1 MELVDAQIHLWTGDQ
16 APPHH
21 WRAPFTIED
30 ALREMDAAGV
40 AKVVNCPAI
49 WDPASNDYA
58 VEAAR
63 RHPDRFATLGWFGL
77 EADASEDSIDRLLD
91 QPGMLGLRFMLATPD
106 LWPRFEAGELD
117 WLFAAAGRRE
127 LAFGVMLPAPGLDLL
142 GRIAAS
148 NPGLRLI
155 VDHLAVS
162 PFEKL
167 PGAFAHLDSLVALAV
182 HPNIA
187 VKATAVPSM
196 SNESYPF
203 ADTFG
208 ALRTVYDAFGAERTF
223 WGSDYTRMHCS
234 WQECAAMFREALPRL
249 EGGELELVMG
259 RAVRNWIGWR

>member
-1 MELVDAQIHLWTGDQ
+1 LELVDAQIHLWTGDQ

-30 ALREMDAAGV
+30 ALREMDAAGI
-40 AKVVNCPAI
+40 ARVVNCPAI

-63 RHPDRFATLGWFGL
+63 RHPDRFATLGWFKL
-77 EADASEDSIDRLLD
+77 DADASEDSIDRLLD
-91 QPGMLGLRFMLATPD
+91 RPGMLGLRFMLATPD
-106 LWPRFEAGELD
+106 LWRRFEAGELD
-117 WLFAAAGRRE
+117 WLF
-127 LAFGVMLPAPGLDLL
+127 GVMIPSPGLEQL
-142 GRIAAS
+142 GSIADS

-167 PGAFAHLDSLVALAV
+167 PGAFAHLDSLVALAA

-203 ADTFG
+203 DDTFA
-208 ALRTVYDAFGAERTF
+208 ALQTVYDAFGAERTF

-234 WQECAAMFREALPRL
+234 WQECAAIFREALPSL
-249 EGGELELVMG
+249 KGGELELVMG
-259 RAVRNWIGWR
+259 RAVRDWIGWR